1 MRKQLITDIVPQ
13 DAIESLDELSQVELE
28 ILRRQFGTSRTRKIF
43 KINPY
48 ALVPTVYFL
57 NPGTLDFRPIGPKWL

>member
-28 ILRRQFGTSRTRKIF
+28 ILRRQFGTSSPDNFQNLCLCSVLIWFIF
-43 KINPY
+43 
-48 ALVPTVYFL
+48 
-57 NPGTLDFRPIGPKWL
+57 